1 MPHSNFILLQLLLL
15 ITQSNGS
22 PAEVR
27 LINDLMSG
35 YVREERPILDSSK
48 PVKVTLGVSLQQI
61 INLSEKEEQLEVN
74 AWLKFS
80 WRDENLRWEPT
91 AYENVTDLRHPPD
104 ALWTPDILLY
114 NSVDSEF
121 DSSYKVNLVNYHTGY
136 INWMPPGIF
145 KVSCKL
151 DIYWFPF
158 DEQICYFKFGSW
170 TYTRDKIELEKG
182 DFDFSEFIPN
192 GEWIIIGHRTNI
204 TVKQYECCPEQYEDI
219 TFTLHLRRRTLYYS
233 FNLIAPV
240 LLTMVL
246 VILGF
251 TVSPETC
258 EKVGLQ
264 ISVSLAICIFLTIMS
279 ELTPQTSEA
288 VPLLG
293 VFFHTCNFI
302 SVLATSFTVYV
313 QSFHFRNQHVHERM
327 GFWMR
332 FILLEWSPWV
342 LRMKMPDRDN
352 NVKTLKDSWK
362 ERNRRES
369 MARTAFEYA
378 DGPVTQIHTMGIVL
392 KENFEEL
399 IYQVKQDK
407 TADEKGI
414 ERLRV
419 LQKIYDH
426 VKMIREH
433 DDDNDEDSR
442 VALEWR
448 FAAIVVDRL
457 CLLAFSILIVI
468 VSIIIAWRAPYLFA

>member
-1 MPHSNFILLQLLLL
+1 MTILALFALFGQVV
-15 ITQSNGS
+15 GS

-35 YVREERPILDSSK
+35 YVKEERPILDYSK
-48 PVKVTLGVSLQQI
+48 PVMVTLGVSLQQI

-91 AYENVTDLRHPPD
+91 SYENISDLRHPPD
-104 ALWTPDILLY
+104 ALWTPDVLLY

-121 DSSYKVNLVNYHTGY
+121 DSSYKVNLVNYHNGIIT
-136 INWMPPGIF
+136 WMPPGIF

-170 TYTRDKIELEKG
+170 TYTRDKIQLEKG

-192 GEWIIIGHRTNI
+192 GEWIIINHATNI

-219 TFTLHLRRRTLYYS
+219 TFTLYLRRRTLYYA
-233 FNLIAPV
+233 FNLISPV
-240 LLTMVL
+240 LLTMIL

-293 VFFHTCNFI
+293 VFFHTCNAI

-313 QSFHFRNQHVHERM
+313 QSYHFRNHQVHERM

-332 FILLEWSPWV
+332 FILLEWSPWL
-342 LRMKMPDRDN
+342 LRMKMPQREN
-352 NVKTLKDSWK
+352 NLQTLKKSWG
-362 ERNRRES
+362 ERKRRES
-369 MARTAFEYA
+369 TARTAFEYA
-378 DGPVTQIHTMGIVL
+378 DGTIQQIHSMGLML
-392 KENFEEL
+392 KDNFDEL
-399 IYQVKQDK
+399 IFQVKQQKMGD
-407 TADEKGI
+407 DRGV

-433 DDDNDEDSR
+433 DDDSHEDDR
-442 VALEWR
+442 IKLEWR

-457 CLLAFSILIVI
+457 CLIAFTFLIIVTSIVI
-468 VSIIIAWRAPYLFA
+468 SLRAPYLFA

>member
-1 MPHSNFILLQLLLL
+1 MLLTHYHFILLLIALL
-15 ITQSNGS
+15 ITESNGS
-22 PAEVR
+22 AAEVR

-48 PVKVTLGVSLQQI
+48 PVKVMLGVSLQQI

-114 NSVDSEF
+114 NSVDAEF

-192 GEWIIIGHRTNI
+192 GEWIIISNRTNI

-264 ISVSLAICIFLTIMS
+264 
-279 ELTPQTSEA
+279 
-288 VPLLG
+288 
-293 VFFHTCNFI
+293 
-302 SVLATSFTVYV
+302 
-313 QSFHFRNQHVHERM
+313 
-327 GFWMR
+327 MR
-332 FILLEWSPWV
+332 FILLEWSPWL
-342 LRMKMPDRDN
+342 LRIKMPDRDN
-352 NVKTLKDSWK
+352 NMATLKDSWK
-362 ERNRRES
+362 MRNRRES

-378 DGPVTQIHTMGIVL
+378 DGPVTQIHTMGIML

-399 IYQVKQDK
+399 IYQVKQEK
-407 TADEKGI
+407 STDEKSV

-457 CLLAFSILIVI
+457 CLLVFSILIII